1 MPHAGKD
8 TDRLAHVALFS
19 SAFDTSRNC
28 DAYLVDSER
37 AGRAITVRT
46 DAPGASVVDEVV
58 GRAVL
63 MSRNLHR
70 TEGEEIFALF
80 AGAGSERFT
89 LAVSD
94 PVSVPAYS
102 MLRDAL
108 GSFGSIEEETDVRL
122 DEVDLAPLLAYE
134 NGRVSFFDW
143 AGTRDWRDV
152 AGRRGLRMLSCT
164 PSHDPDPDVEVR

>member
-1 MPHAGKD
+1 
-8 TDRLAHVALFS
+8 VALFS
-19 SAFDTSRNC
+19 SAYDTSRNC

-37 AGRAITVRT
+37 AGRAITVLT
-46 DAPGASVVDEVV
+46 EAPGVSVVEELID
-58 GRAVL
+58 RAVL
-63 MSRNLHR
+63 MGRNVHLA
-70 TEGEEIFALF
+70 GEETFALF
-80 AGAGSERFT
+80 ASATAERFT
-89 LAVSD
+89 LAVTD
-94 PVSVPAYS
+94 PVALGTYS

-108 GSFGSIEEETDVRL
+108 GSFGAIEDEAEVRL
-122 DEVDLAPLLAYE
+122 DEADLAPLLAYE

>member
-1 MPHAGKD
+1 M
-8 TDRLAHVALFS
+8 ALFY
-19 SAFDTSRNC
+19 SAYDTSRNC

-37 AGRAITVRT
+37 GGRAVTVLT
-46 DAPGASVVDEVV
+46 EALGVSVVDEVV

-63 MSRNLHR
+63 MSRNVHLA
-70 TEGEEIFALF
+70 GCEETFALF
-80 AGAGSERFT
+80 ASATSERFT

-94 PVSVPAYS
+94 PVAVPTYS

-108 GSFGSIEEETDVRL
+108 RSFGVIESEADVRL
-122 DEVDLAPLLAYE
+122 DEADLAPLLAYE
-134 NGRVSFFDW
+134 NGRVSFFDSVR
-143 AGTRDWRDV
+143 TRDWRDV